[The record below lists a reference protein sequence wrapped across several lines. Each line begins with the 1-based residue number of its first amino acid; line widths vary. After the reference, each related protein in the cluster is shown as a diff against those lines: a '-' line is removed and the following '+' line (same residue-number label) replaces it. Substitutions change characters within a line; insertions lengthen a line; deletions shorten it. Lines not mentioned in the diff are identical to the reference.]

1 MLLLWRRFYMNNGV
15 SIFCILLLIYLIV
28 TGLLLM
34 LGCDITN
41 KRLIIFIS
49 LVAMISSLID
59 LFNVFKS
66 KAENELI
73 VVRKVYEIKDGINRI
88 KGELEQKYDYGSN
101 LFDDYINQVFD
112 DLEKTK
118 ICQSRLSEKDKE
130 SYCEKVSSYKFD
142 NTKLKEM
149 IKEFINIKISDDVK
163 MVAEEEDYTQIDDIV
178 DMIQENISIWKK
190 RINKVTSIGVFTI
203 SMILIYFDEM
213 STLFPKLD
221 MNISI
226 FSFIVVICTII
237 IREHRDFDFEDIKSN
252 IDEILSEIQVK

>member
-1 MLLLWRRFYMNNGV
+1 MNNGV
-15 SIFCILLLIYLIV
+15 SFFCILLLIYLIIA
-28 TGLLLM
+28 GLLLM
-34 LGCDITN
+34 LGYDVTN

-59 LFNVFKS
+59 LLNVFKS

-73 VVRKVYEIKDGINRI
+73 VVRKVYRIKDGINRI

-101 LFDDYINQVFD
+101 LFEDYINQVFD
-112 DLEKTK
+112 DLEKKK
-118 ICQSRLSEKDKE
+118 IYQNELTEKDKE

-163 MVAEEEDYTQIDDIV
+163 MVAEEEDYTQIDDIKV
-178 DMIQENISIWKK
+178 MIRKKISIWKK
-190 RINKVTSIGVFTI
+190 RINIVISIGVFNT
-203 SMILIYFDEM
+203 SMIVIYFDAM
-213 STLFPKLD
+213 STLFPNLD

-237 IREHRDFDFEDIKSN
+237 IREHQNFYFKDIKN
-252 IDEILSEIQVK
+252 DIDEILSEIQRK

>member
-1 MLLLWRRFYMNNGV
+1 MNNGV
-15 SIFCILLLIYLIV
+15 SIFCILLLIYLIIA
-28 TGLLLM
+28 GLLLM

-73 VVRKVYEIKDGINRI
+73 VVRKVYEIKYGINRI

-118 ICQSRLSEKDKE
+118 IC
-130 SYCEKVSSYKFD
+130 
-142 NTKLKEM
+142 
-149 IKEFINIKISDDVK
+149 
-163 MVAEEEDYTQIDDIV
+163 
-178 DMIQENISIWKK
+178 
-190 RINKVTSIGVFTI
+190 
-203 SMILIYFDEM
+203 
-213 STLFPKLD
+213 
-221 MNISI
+221 
-226 FSFIVVICTII
+226 
-237 IREHRDFDFEDIKSN
+237 
-252 IDEILSEIQVK
+252 

>member
-1 MLLLWRRFYMNNGV
+1 MNNGV
-15 SIFCILLLIYLIV
+15 SFFCILLLIYLIIA
-28 TGLLLM
+28 GLLLM
-34 LGCDITN
+34 LGHDVTN
-41 KRLIIFIS
+41 KRLVIFIS

-73 VVRKVYEIKDGINRI
+73 VVKKVDRIKDGINRI

-101 LFDDYINQVFD
+101 LFEDYINQVFD
-112 DLEKTK
+112 DLEKKK
-118 ICQSRLSEKDKE
+118 IYQNELTEKDKE

-163 MVAEEEDYTQIDDIV
+163 MVAEEEDYTQIDDIKA
-178 DMIQENISIWKK
+178 MIREKISIWKK
-190 RINKVTSIGVFTI
+190 RINIVISIGVFTT
-203 SMILIYFDEM
+203 SMIVIYFDAM
-213 STLFPKLD
+213 STLFPNLD

-237 IREHRDFDFEDIKSN
+237 IREHQDYYFEDIKN
-252 IDEILSEIQVK
+252 DIDKILPEIQRK